1 MQDPL
6 LGNKIAGAAL
16 AALLLIFGLPQ
27 LTAALTGSGA
37 HHGGGHE
44 GELHLAYGGDIELE
58 TSAPA
63 EEAPV
68 VDLGTLM
75 ANASISG
82 GERRAALCKSCH
94 TFEQG
99 GADGTG
105 PNLWNIINRPVA
117 SEPGFNYTG
126 ALKAAG
132 GVWSYERLDHFLEDS
147 AGYIPGTAMAQRYSR
162 PAQRADILA
171 YLSTLSAN
179 PAPFPAP
186 AAPAEVAEDDAA
198 ADAEHDAPAAEAH
211 GEAEGH

>member
-44 GELHLAYGGDIELE
+44 GKLHLAYGGDIELE
-58 TSAPA
+58 TTAPKEA
-63 EEAPV
+63 EPV
-68 VDLGTLM
+68 ADLGTLL
-75 ANASISG
+75 AEASIAG

-105 PNLWNIINRPVA
+105 PNLWNIVNRPLA
-117 SEPGFNYTG
+117 SKSGFNYSG
-126 ALKAAG
+126 ALQAAG
-132 GVWSYERLDHFLEDS
+132 GVWSYDRLDQFLANS
-147 AGYIPGTAMAQRYSR
+147 AEYIPGTSMAQRFAR

-179 PAPFPAP
+179 PAPFPEPVAP
-186 AAPAEVAEDDAA
+186 VEVVEDAGDEEASAEE
-198 ADAEHDAPAAEAH
+198 H
-211 GEAEGH
+211 GEGERH